1 MQSRQALG
9 IKIALIASIFCTTF
23 VQAQSYPTSTVQL
36 VTGYQAGSATD
47 VLARAVQ
54 PLIQKALGQPVI
66 VENRPGASGAIAIQ
80 RMLNAHDS
88 AHTLFLGTA
97 SDFILTPLQV
107 PSAKYTA
114 ESVKLVAA
122 TAYTQMVLIAR
133 PGLDVKDVDSLA
145 THIKNPANPP
155 LSYASTGSG
164 SIFHLAM
171 EQFVR
176 SINANMVHVPF
187 TGLGQI
193 STNLIGNQVDVAL
206 VPLVGPIV
214 ALINDGKFKA
224 LAVTGPKRN
233 RQVPGV
239 PSVDETKAMQ
249 GFHFD
254 MWVGLFAPANT
265 PSTTLQRLN
274 KVFNDAQ
281 SSEEF
286 KRFAQANGVTPLD
299 TPMSL
304 EAAAKYYGE
313 VTAQYRRIASGVKID
328 SK

>member
-1 MQSRQALG
+1 MQSKQALG
-9 IKIALIASIFCTTF
+9 IGIALIAGIFCSTL

-54 PLIQKALGQPVI
+54 PMIQKSLGQPVI

-88 AHTLFLGTA
+88 GHTLFLGTA

-107 PSAKYTA
+107 QSAKYTA
-114 ESVKLVAA
+114 ESVKLVGA
-122 TAYTQMVLIAR
+122 TAYTQMVVIAR

-145 THIKNPANPP
+145 AYIKNPANPP

-171 EQFVR
+171 EQFISSV
-176 SINANMVHVPF
+176 NANMLHVPF

-193 STNLIGNQVDVAL
+193 SSNLIGNQVDLAI

-233 RQVPGV
+233 PQVASV
-239 PSVDETKAMQ
+239 PSVDETKAMK

-265 PSTTLQRLN
+265 PPATLQRLN
-274 KVFNDAQ
+274 KVFNEAQ
-281 SSEEF
+281 SSEDF
-286 KRFAQANGVTPLD
+286 KKFAQISGVTPLD
-299 TPMSL
+299 PGLSL

-313 VTAQYRRIASGVKID
+313 VTAQYRRIARGVKID